1 MSKSNDVYKFIVR
14 YKIAH
19 QGNSPSFTEIMD
31 GCQISSKS
39 IVAEIMTSLEDAGLL
54 KQDGVKNIEIKNGKW
69 TLEEA

>member
-1 MSKSNDVYKFIVR
+1 MSKSNDVYRFIIR

-19 QGNSPSFTEIMD
+19 QGNSPSFEEIME

-39 IVAEIMTSLEDAGLL
+39 VVSDILESLQDAGLL

-69 TLEEA
+69 ILEEA